1 MARFKLRNLLNL
13 RKIMPQQT
21 TKKFDPK
28 HVDRLKVGIIIVKK
42 GHGVAINNLLFE
54 HGVAMSLF
62 LYAEGAREKYV
73 ADILGGEERK
83 IELIFT
89 IMNEKKMKDIKS
101 ALYKRFMIS
110 KDSSG
115 AMVVFD
121 VKSMAGV
128 LAYKYLA
135 DFGGASKYGKK
146 Q

>member
-1 MARFKLRNLLNL
+1 MAKFRLHHLFNLK
-13 RKIMPQQT
+13 KIMPQQSN
-21 TKKFDPK
+21 KKFNPK
-28 HVDRLKVGIIIVKK
+28 NVDNLKVGFIIVKK
-42 GHGVAINNLLFE
+42 GHGVAITNLLFE

-89 IMNEKKMKDIKS
+89 IMNEKKMKDIKA
-101 ALYKRFMIS
+101 ALNQRFLIS

-121 VKSMAGV
+121 IKSMAGV

-135 DFGGASKYGKK
+135 DFGGASKYGNK
-146 Q
+146 

>member
-1 MARFKLRNLLNL
+1 MAKFRLHHLFNL
-13 RKIMPQQT
+13 RKIMPQQSS
-21 TKKFDPK
+21 KKFDPK
-28 HVDRLKVGIIIVKK
+28 RVDNLKVGIIIVKK

-89 IMNEKKMKDIKS
+89 IMNEKKMKDIKA
-101 ALYKRFMIS
+101 ALNQRFLIS

-135 DFGGASKYGKK
+135 DFGGASKYGNK
-146 Q
+146 